1 MAKKSMIEREKKRI
15 NLTNKYSE
23 KRKNLLVEYKNM
35 KDFNLKLGER
45 EKFENYSVEFKDLRL
60 EDFKN
65 YKAVIG
71 EFKINNSFDS
81 NDNYKWCICTNV

>member
-35 KDFNLKLGER
+35 KDFNLKL
-45 EKFENYSVEFKDLRL
+45 KIHFKLQ
-60 EDFKN
+60 K
-65 YKAVIG
+65 
-71 EFKINNSFDS
+71 
-81 NDNYKWCICTNV
+81 